1 MSEIKTHTTED
12 FVTRRKG
19 EESDEDTQARMAE
32 EARLKEEARVDAGKS
47 LPSRFS

>member
-1 MSEIKTHTTED
+1 MSEIKMTED

-19 EESDEDTQARMAE
+19 EENDEDTRARMEE
-32 EARLKEEARVDAGKS
+32 EARLREEAWVEAGKS